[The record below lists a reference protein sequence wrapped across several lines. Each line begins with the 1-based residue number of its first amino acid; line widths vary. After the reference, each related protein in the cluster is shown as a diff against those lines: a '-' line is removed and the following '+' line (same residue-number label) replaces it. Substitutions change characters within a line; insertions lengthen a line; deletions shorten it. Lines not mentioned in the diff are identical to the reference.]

1 MSLSRL
7 VWTMTR
13 ILRRLWVRASL
24 YCLVAIATALAAIWI
39 GPILPAAFPSK
50 VGAKAVDAILSI
62 IASSMLAVTT
72 FSLSTLVAATS
83 AAASSATPR
92 ATSLL
97 LEDATSQRALSTF
110 LGAFLFSL
118 VGLIALNTELYDDG
132 GRFVLFVAT
141 LGLVAIIVVTLL
153 RWIDHLAGL
162 GHMGETIGRVEK
174 AATETYRAHTHAP
187 FLGGTPAETVPEGAI
202 AIRHKRIGYV
212 QHLDMGALSTVA
224 DEADGDI
231 YVTRRPGHYC
241 DPARPIAWIALRDRC
256 AKFEIDQSRRISEA
270 FTLGNRRSYDQD
282 PRFGLIAL
290 SEIASKALSPGI
302 NDSGTAI
309 DVLATLVRVL
319 SPPQGEDPSPVAKPE
334 YARVH
339 VAALEEDDIIE
350 AAFMPISRDGAAILE
365 VAIRLQKA
373 LAAIWAGCEP
383 PLAGAARRFAA
394 VALQRSLESLTFE
407 PDRERLRR
415 EARASFRKPKP
426 MLGEQ
431 NASTPDA

>member
-174 AATETYRAHTHAP
+174 AATEAYRAHTHAP

-241 DPARPIAWIALRDRC
+241 DPAKAHRLDRPPRQMRQVPNRPVSPYQRSFYARQSPFVRSGPALRSYRSFGDRV
-256 AKFEIDQSRRISEA
+256 QSAFSRYQLFRNRHRRTGDPGA
-270 FTLGNRRSYDQD
+270 CLVAPAGRRSK
-282 PRFGLIAL
+282 PCR
-290 SEIASKALSPGI
+290 KAGI
-302 NDSGTAI
+302 CAG
-309 DVLATLVRVL
+309 
-319 SPPQGEDPSPVAKPE
+319 
-334 YARVH
+334 
-339 VAALEEDDIIE
+339 
-350 AAFMPISRDGAAILE
+350 SRG
-365 VAIRLQKA
+365 
-373 LAAIWAGCEP
+373 GP
-383 PLAGAARRFAA
+383 
-394 VALQRSLESLTFE
+394 
-407 PDRERLRR
+407 
-415 EARASFRKPKP
+415 
-426 MLGEQ
+426 
-431 NASTPDA
+431 

>member
-174 AATETYRAHTHAP
+174 AATEAYRAHTHAP

-224 DEADGDI
+224 DEADG
-231 YVTRRPGHYC
+231 
-241 DPARPIAWIALRDRC
+241 
-256 AKFEIDQSRRISEA
+256 
-270 FTLGNRRSYDQD
+270 
-282 PRFGLIAL
+282 
-290 SEIASKALSPGI
+290 
-302 NDSGTAI
+302 
-309 DVLATLVRVL
+309 AT
-319 SPPQGEDPSPVAKPE
+319 
-334 YARVH
+334 
-339 VAALEEDDIIE
+339 
-350 AAFMPISRDGAAILE
+350 
-365 VAIRLQKA
+365 
-373 LAAIWAGCEP
+373 
-383 PLAGAARRFAA
+383 
-394 VALQRSLESLTFE
+394 
-407 PDRERLRR
+407 
-415 EARASFRKPKP
+415 
-426 MLGEQ
+426 
-431 NASTPDA
+431 ST